1 MSIPLEDQ
9 RRAWDEWNDV
19 ARIDRLP
26 QASRRQAELVEQVL
40 LGLGRSDLDI
50 IDVGCGSGWMCDRL
64 TRFGRVTGT
73 DFVQGTLEK
82 AKKRFPAVRFV
93 TGDLLELD
101 LPNEGFDVAV
111 SLEVLSHVADQ
122 PAFVSKIAGLLR
134 PGGYLILATQNRPV
148 FERWSAV
155 DPPAPDR
162 IRNWV
167 DAAKLRVLLGK
178 HFHPVRVISVV
189 PAGDM
194 GFLRI
199 VNSPKLNWL
208 ASRFVPEP
216 LIERAKE
223 RAMLGS
229 SLVAVALRN
238 GSGQ

>member
-1 MSIPLEDQ
+1 MPIPVDDQ
-9 RRAWDEWNDV
+9 RRAWDEWNEV

-26 QASRRQAELVEQVL
+26 PASSRQAEVVEQTL
-40 LGLGRSDLDI
+40 NELGGGRSDLEI

-73 DFVQGTLEK
+73 DFVRSTLEK
-82 AKKRFPAVRFV
+82 AKKRFPAVNFI
-93 TGDLLELD
+93 TGDLFDLD
-101 LPNEGFDVAV
+101 LPDAGFDVAV

-122 PAFVSKIAGLLR
+122 PAFVAKLAKLLR
-134 PGGYLILATQNRPV
+134 PGGCLILATQNRPV

-162 IRNWV
+162 IRSWV
-167 DAAKLRVLLGK
+167 DATELKALLAP
-178 HFHPVRVISVV
+178 HFCHVRVTSVA
-189 PAGDM
+189 PAGDE

-208 ASRFVPEP
+208 ASCVLPEP

-229 SLVAVALRN
+229 SLVAVARRD
-238 GSGQ
+238 